1 MGEPGYWGSEGYGGA
16 GDFGTSGV
24 SGGFVGDGA
33 DGPPGSFASGAGWG
47 PAGAGEGAAAWGTGT
62 WPESG
67 ADWGAEGAPGG
78 GSDRWTGGPGEGR
91 SDWGTGHM
99 PVTGTDSGTGGM
111 PGSGSGWET
120 GGLSGVPSGWVDG
133 AAPDGGRAGARGGGA
148 PGRRSG
154 GGPGGRAA
162 TAGSGP
168 AGRAAHGRTTGGAG
182 GAASGGG
189 AGALGDLIRRVKG
202 ADGRNG
208 PGDDGRTGGTRDAG
222 GGGGHGPS
230 GALRGKG
237 GPGGLRDMIGGR
249 FTAGGGGLRG
259 DLATEI
265 TASLVVFLVA
275 LPLCIGVAVASGVP
289 AELGIISGVIGG
301 LVVGAVRGSTL
312 QVSGPAAGLAA
323 LVAETVAELGVAMLG
338 VIVLFAGL
346 LQIVLGLVRLG
357 RMFQA
362 ISVAVVQGML
372 AGIGVPLMFSQA
384 YPMAD
389 AKAPGTPIENMAGIP
404 GLLAGILTDPQ
415 AMIAT
420 LLGVTTVVLS
430 FVWKKVPGPA
440 GRIPA
445 ALVAVGIG
453 IVVAALPGVDVK
465 TLQVG
470 NLLASVQVPGAEQ
483 FARLTD
489 GAVLTAI
496 LTFTVI
502 ASAESLFTAA
512 AVDRMHSGPRTRYN
526 TELIAQGAGN
536 TVAGLLGALPI
547 TAVVAR
553 SSANVQAGAKTRVS
567 RTLHGLWLLAFALL
581 LPQVLALIP
590 ISVLAGVLVHS
601 GWKLFGPAE
610 FPKMWRQDRGEFAV
624 MTLTTLVIVA
634 TALLE
639 GVLFGLAAGIVLAAL
654 RMSQTVIRQHL
665 EEDTAKVVMAGNATF
680 LRLPQVIEALEAA
693 AASGKPRIRLDLTGV
708 THLDHACRNQVEEF
722 TAQQRGLG
730 LRVEL
735 LMPGEAA
742 PARSPA
748 ASAAPA
754 APASAP
760 LPRRPVAP
768 AAQEPPQASPWP
780 SADAEWFYLDTR
792 PLPEERRP
800 GSPLVG

>member
-1 MGEPGYWGSEGYGGA
+1 MAGSGGGAANWGPGGSSGGWEPG
-16 GDFGTSGV
+16 
-24 SGGFVGDGA
+24 GFA
-33 DGPPGSFASGAGWG
+33 DGSGDWGDRGPGGR
-47 PAGAGEGAAAWGTGT
+47 GEGAAGWGAAGSDGGTAQWRTGGSAQGTADRGTDGPGRGSGGPHGGGPVRGASGGAEAWG
-62 WPESG
+62 
-67 ADWGAEGAPGG
+67 PGG
-78 GSDRWTGGPGEGR
+78 PAGGSTGGRP
-91 SDWGTGHM
+91 
-99 PVTGTDSGTGGM
+99 
-111 PGSGSGWET
+111 
-120 GGLSGVPSGWVDG
+120 
-133 AAPDGGRAGARGGGA
+133 
-148 PGRRSG
+148 
-154 GGPGGRAA
+154 GGPGG
-162 TAGSGP
+162 GLVGDP
-168 AGRAAHGRTTGGAG
+168 AGGAG
-182 GAASGGG
+182 RGSGSPPGESAGG
-189 AGALGDLIRRVKG
+189 SAGGALGGVLGGLISRVPGGAKGEGGTARTG
-202 ADGRNG
+202 ADLVT
-208 PGDDGRTGGTRDAG
+208 D
-222 GGGGHGPS
+222 
-230 GALRGKG
+230 
-237 GPGGLRDMIGGR
+237 
-249 FTAGGGGLRG
+249 
-259 DLATEI
+259 I

-289 AELGIISGVIGG
+289 AELGIISGVVGG
-301 LVVGAVRGSTL
+301 LVIGAARGSTL

-323 LVAETVAELGVAMLG
+323 LVAETVAEVGVAMLG
-338 VIVLFAGL
+338 VIVLFAGI
-346 LQIVLGLVRLG
+346 LQIILGLVRLG

-389 AKAPGTPIENMAGIP
+389 AKAPGTAIENMAGIP
-404 GLLAGILTDPQ
+404 ALLAGILTDPQ

-420 LLGVTTVVLS
+420 LLGVVTIVLS
-430 FVWKKVPGPA
+430 FVWKKMPGPA
-440 GRIPA
+440 GKIPA

-470 NLLASVQVPGAEQ
+470 NLLASVSLPGPEQ
-483 FARLTD
+483 FAGLAD
-489 GAVLTAI
+489 GAIITAI

-536 TVAGLLGALPI
+536 TVAGILGALPI

-553 SSANVQAGAKTRVS
+553 SSANVQAGAKTRLS

-624 MTLTTLVIVA
+624 MTLTTLVIVV

-639 GVLFGLAAGIVLAAL
+639 GVLIGLAAGIVLAAL
-654 RMSQTVIRQHL
+654 RMSRTAIRQHV
-665 EEDTAKVVMAGNATF
+665 EDDTAKVVMAGNATF
-680 LRLPQVIEALEAA
+680 LRLPKMIEALEAA

-735 LMPGEAA
+735 LMPGEAKPAGDRAEA
-742 PARSPA
+742 PAGQA
-748 ASAAPA
+748 Q
-754 APASAP
+754 AP
-760 LPRRPVAP
+760 LPKRHVPAMAEEAWREP
-768 AAQEPPQASPWP
+768 AAEPSPWP
-780 SADAEWFYLDTR
+780 TADAEWFYLDTR
-792 PLPEERRP
+792 PLPDDQRS
-800 GSPLVG
+800 SPVG

>member
-1 MGEPGYWGSEGYGGA
+1 M
-16 GDFGTSGV
+16 
-24 SGGFVGDGA
+24 
-33 DGPPGSFASGAGWG
+33 SGAKGVG
-47 PAGAGEGAAAWGTGT
+47 GKGIGALRVEGK
-62 WPESG
+62 
-67 ADWGAEGAPGG
+67 
-78 GSDRWTGGPGEGR
+78 
-91 SDWGTGHM
+91 
-99 PVTGTDSGTGGM
+99 GTGGK
-111 PGSGSGWET
+111 
-120 GGLSGVPSGWVDG
+120 
-133 AAPDGGRAGARGGGA
+133 GGA
-148 PGRRSG
+148 K
-154 GGPGGRAA
+154 
-162 TAGSGP
+162 
-168 AGRAAHGRTTGGAG
+168 GAG
-182 GAASGGG
+182 GRGG
-189 AGALGDLIRRVKG
+189 AK
-202 ADGRNG
+202 
-208 PGDDGRTGGTRDAG
+208 
-222 GGGGHGPS
+222 
-230 GALRGKG
+230 
-237 GPGGLRDMIGGR
+237 
-249 FTAGGGGLRG
+249 G
-259 DLATEI
+259 DLATDI

-323 LVAETVAELGVAMLG
+323 LVAETVAEVGVAMLG

-389 AKAPGTPIENMAGIP
+389 AKAPGTALENMAGIP
-404 GLLAGILTDPQ
+404 GLLAGVLTNPQ
-415 AMIAT
+415 AMIAM
-420 LLGVTTVVLS
+420 LLGVVTIVLS

-440 GRIPA
+440 GKIPA

-453 IVVAALPGVDVK
+453 MVVAALPGVDVK

-470 NLLASVQVPGAEQ
+470 NLLNSVQVPGAEQ
-483 FARLTD
+483 FAGLAD
-489 GAVLTAI
+489 GTIITAI

-512 AVDRMHSGPRTRYN
+512 AVDRMHNGPRTRYN

-536 TVAGLLGALPI
+536 TVAGILGALPI

-553 SSANVQAGAKTRVS
+553 SSANVQAGAKTRLS
-567 RTLHGLWLLAFALL
+567 RTLHGLWLLLFALL

-624 MTLTTLVIVA
+624 MTLTMLVIVA

-654 RMSQTVIRQHL
+654 RMSQTVIRQHV
-665 EEDTAKVVMAGNATF
+665 EQDTAKVVMAGNATF
-680 LRLPQVIEALEAA
+680 LRLPKVIDALEAA

-735 LMPGEAA
+735 LMPGEAKQAADPGPA
-742 PARSPA
+742 PT
-748 ASAAPA
+748 
-754 APASAP
+754 P
-760 LPRRPVAP
+760 LPRRPVPGEEVAEP
-768 AAQEPPQASPWP
+768 APWP
-780 SADAEWFYLDTR
+780 TAEAEWFYLDTR
-792 PLPEERRP
+792 PLPEEHAR
-800 GSPLVG
+800 SPLVG

>member
-1 MGEPGYWGSEGYGGA
+1 M
-16 GDFGTSGV
+16 
-24 SGGFVGDGA
+24 
-33 DGPPGSFASGAGWG
+33 SGA
-47 PAGAGEGAAAWGTGT
+47 
-62 WPESG
+62 
-67 ADWGAEGAPGG
+67 
-78 GSDRWTGGPGEGR
+78 
-91 SDWGTGHM
+91 H
-99 PVTGTDSGTGGM
+99 
-111 PGSGSGWET
+111 
-120 GGLSGVPSGWVDG
+120 
-133 AAPDGGRAGARGGGA
+133 ARGRTREKERGAKRNEGGK
-148 PGRRSG
+148 P
-154 GGPGGRAA
+154 
-162 TAGSGP
+162 
-168 AGRAAHGRTTGGAG
+168 
-182 GAASGGG
+182 
-189 AGALGDLIRRVKG
+189 
-202 ADGRNG
+202 
-208 PGDDGRTGGTRDAG
+208 
-222 GGGGHGPS
+222 
-230 GALRGKG
+230 
-237 GPGGLRDMIGGR
+237 
-249 FTAGGGGLRG
+249 

-323 LVAETVAELGVAMLG
+323 LAAETVLEHGVAMLG
-338 VIVLFAGL
+338 VIVLFSGL
-346 LQIVLGLVRLG
+346 LQIVLGVVRLG

-362 ISVAVVQGML
+362 ISLAVVQGML
-372 AGIGVPLMFSQA
+372 AGIGLPLMFSQA

-404 GLLAGILTDPQ
+404 GLFAGVLIDPQ

-420 LLGVTTVVLS
+420 LLGVATIVLS

-440 GRIPA
+440 VGAPPTPFRQWGRIPA

-453 IVVAALPGVDVK
+453 IAVAALPGVEVK

-470 NLLASVQVPGAEQ
+470 NLLESVRVPGAAE
-483 FARLTD
+483 FSGLTD
-489 GAVLTAI
+489 AAILTSI

-536 TVAGLLGALPI
+536 TVAGILGALPI

-553 SSANVQAGAKTRVS
+553 SSANVQAGAKTRIS

-601 GWKLFGPAE
+601 GWKLFAPEE
-610 FPKMWRQDRGEFAV
+610 FPKLWRQDRGEFVV
-624 MTLTTLVIVA
+624 MTVTTLVIVA

-639 GVLFGLAAGIVLAAL
+639 GVLIGLAAGIVLAAL
-654 RMSQTVIRQHL
+654 RMSRTVIRQHV
-665 EEDTAKVVMAGNATF
+665 EDDTAKVVMAGNATF
-680 LRLPQVIEALEAA
+680 LRLPQVIEALES
-693 AASGKPRIRLDLTGV
+693 AASAGKPRIRLDLTGV

-735 LMPGEAA
+735 LMPGPAKTEA
-742 PARSPA
+742 
-748 ASAAPA
+748 
-754 APASAP
+754 
-760 LPRRPVAP
+760 PVVAVP
-768 AAQEPPQASPWP
+768 EPPATPP
-780 SADAEWFYLDTR
+780 PTPGPDAEWFYLDTR
-792 PLPEERRP
+792 PLPGGYDDYAQGP
-800 GSPLVG
+800 PLVR

>member
-1 MGEPGYWGSEGYGGA
+1 M
-16 GDFGTSGV
+16 
-24 SGGFVGDGA
+24 
-33 DGPPGSFASGAGWG
+33 
-47 PAGAGEGAAAWGTGT
+47 
-62 WPESG
+62 
-67 ADWGAEGAPGG
+67 
-78 GSDRWTGGPGEGR
+78 GGPVG
-91 SDWGTGHM
+91 
-99 PVTGTDSGTGGM
+99 
-111 PGSGSGWET
+111 
-120 GGLSGVPSGWVDG
+120 
-133 AAPDGGRAGARGGGA
+133 
-148 PGRRSG
+148 
-154 GGPGGRAA
+154 
-162 TAGSGP
+162 
-168 AGRAAHGRTTGGAG
+168 
-182 GAASGGG
+182 
-189 AGALGDLIRRVKG
+189 GALGGLIARVTRG
-202 ADGRNG
+202 AKTVG
-208 PGDDGRTGGTRDAG
+208 
-222 GGGGHGPS
+222 
-230 GALRGKG
+230 GKG
-237 GPGGLRDMIGGR
+237 G
-249 FTAGGGGLRG
+249 AKG
-259 DLATEI
+259 DLVTDI

-323 LVAETVAELGVAMLG
+323 LVAETVAEVGVAMLG

-357 RMFQA
+357 RVFQA

-372 AGIGVPLMFSQA
+372 AGIGVPLIFSQA

-389 AKAPGTPIENMAGIP
+389 AKAPGTALENMAGIP
-404 GLLAGILTDPQ
+404 GLLAAVLTNPQ

-420 LLGVTTVVLS
+420 LLGVVTIVLS

-440 GRIPA
+440 GKIPA

-489 GAVLTAI
+489 GAIITAI

-536 TVAGLLGALPI
+536 TVAGILGALPV

-553 SSANVQAGAKTRVS
+553 SSANVQAGAKTRLS
-567 RTLHGLWLLAFALL
+567 RTLHGLWLLLFALL

-601 GWKLFGPAE
+601 GWKLFAPAE
-610 FPKMWRQDRGEFAV
+610 FPKMWRQDKGEFAV
-624 MTLTTLVIVA
+624 MTTTMLVIVA

-639 GVLFGLAAGIVLAAL
+639 GVLFGVAAGILLAAL
-654 RMSQTVIRQHL
+654 RMSQTVIRQHI

-693 AASGKPRIRLDLTGV
+693 AASGKQRIRLDLTGV

-735 LMPGEAA
+735 LMPGETK

-748 ASAAPA
+748 AAGAQ
-754 APASAP
+754 AP
-760 LPRRPVAP
+760 LPRRPVA
-768 AAQEPPQASPWP
+768 ATVQEPVGPPPWP

-792 PLPEERRP
+792 PLAEEQRP

>member
-1 MGEPGYWGSEGYGGA
+1 MSRGAKGA
-16 GDFGTSGV
+16 G
-24 SGGFVGDGA
+24 A
-33 DGPPGSFASGAGWG
+33 NGAGG
-47 PAGAGEGAAAWGTGT
+47 KGAEEKGAGGEGAAGEGA
-62 WPESG
+62 
-67 ADWGAEGAPGG
+67 GG
-78 GSDRWTGGPGEGR
+78 K
-91 SDWGTGHM
+91 
-99 PVTGTDSGTGGM
+99 
-111 PGSGSGWET
+111 
-120 GGLSGVPSGWVDG
+120 
-133 AAPDGGRAGARGGGA
+133 GRA
-148 PGRRSG
+148 
-154 GGPGGRAA
+154 
-162 TAGSGP
+162 
-168 AGRAAHGRTTGGAG
+168 
-182 GAASGGG
+182 
-189 AGALGDLIRRVKG
+189 
-202 ADGRNG
+202 
-208 PGDDGRTGGTRDAG
+208 
-222 GGGGHGPS
+222 
-230 GALRGKG
+230 
-237 GPGGLRDMIGGR
+237 
-249 FTAGGGGLRG
+249 RG
-259 DLATEI
+259 DLATDV

-301 LVVGAVRGSTL
+301 LVVGAIRGSTL

-323 LVAETVAELGVAMLG
+323 LVAETVAEVGVAMLG

-389 AKAPGTPIENMAGIP
+389 DKAPGTPIENMAGIP
-404 GLLAGILTDPQ
+404 GLLADVLTDPQ

-420 LLGVTTVVLS
+420 LLGVVTIVLS

-440 GRIPA
+440 GKIPA

-453 IVVAALPGVDVK
+453 MVVAALPGVNVK

-489 GAVLTAI
+489 GAVITAI

-536 TVAGLLGALPI
+536 TVAGILGALPI

-553 SSANVQAGAKTRVS
+553 SSANVQAGAKTRLS

-610 FPKMWRQDRGEFAV
+610 FPKMWRQDKGEFAV
-624 MTLTTLVIVA
+624 MTMTTLVIVA

-654 RMSQTVIRQHL
+654 RMSQTVVRRHI

-680 LRLPQVIEALEAA
+680 LRLPKVIEALEAA

-708 THLDHACRNQVEEF
+708 THLDHACRSQVEEF

-730 LRVEL
+730 RRVEL
-735 LMPGEAA
+735 LMPGEAKPGGA
-742 PARSPA
+742 GPVDEGPV
-748 ASAAPA
+748 P
-754 APASAP
+754 AP
-760 LPRRPVAP
+760 LPRRRAAAMPDGPAEAAQPATRTEPSAWAETAPRGEPSAWAESATWTGPSAWTEPAARAEPASVGAAEAAAP
-768 AAQEPPQASPWP
+768 APWP
-780 SADAEWFYLDTR
+780 TADAEWFYLDTR
-792 PLPEERRP
+792 PLPEERASH
-800 GSPLVG
+800 SPFVG

>member
-1 MGEPGYWGSEGYGGA
+1 MVGGA
-16 GDFGTSGV
+16 K
-24 SGGFVGDGA
+24 
-33 DGPPGSFASGAGWG
+33 
-47 PAGAGEGAAAWGTGT
+47 
-62 WPESG
+62 
-67 ADWGAEGAPGG
+67 GG
-78 GSDRWTGGPGEGR
+78 GGKG
-91 SDWGTGHM
+91 
-99 PVTGTDSGTGGM
+99 
-111 PGSGSGWET
+111 
-120 GGLSGVPSGWVDG
+120 
-133 AAPDGGRAGARGGGA
+133 GARGDIV
-148 PGRRSG
+148 
-154 GGPGGRAA
+154 
-162 TAGSGP
+162 T
-168 AGRAAHGRTTGGAG
+168 
-182 GAASGGG
+182 
-189 AGALGDLIRRVKG
+189 D
-202 ADGRNG
+202 
-208 PGDDGRTGGTRDAG
+208 
-222 GGGGHGPS
+222 
-230 GALRGKG
+230 
-237 GPGGLRDMIGGR
+237 
-249 FTAGGGGLRG
+249 
-259 DLATEI
+259 I

-323 LVAETVAELGVAMLG
+323 LVAETVAEVGVAMLG
-338 VIVLFAGL
+338 VIVLFAGI

-404 GLLAGILTDPQ
+404 GLLAGTLTDPQ

-420 LLGVTTVVLS
+420 LLGVVTIVLG

-440 GRIPA
+440 GKIPA

-453 IVVAALPGVDVK
+453 MLVAALPGVDVK

-470 NLLASVQVPGAEQ
+470 NLLNSVDVPGAGQ
-483 FARLTD
+483 FAGLAD
-489 GAVLTAI
+489 GTIITAI

-536 TVAGLLGALPI
+536 TVAGLLGALPV

-553 SSANVQAGAKTRVS
+553 SSANVQAGAKTRLS

-624 MTLTTLVIVA
+624 MTLTMLVIVA

-654 RMSQTVIRQHL
+654 RMSQTVVRQHV
-665 EEDTAKVVMAGNATF
+665 EQDTAKVVMAGNATF
-680 LRLPQVIEALEAA
+680 LRLPKVIDALEAA

-735 LMPGEAA
+735 LMPGEAKPAGSGTPDFEA
-742 PARSPA
+742 PAT
-748 ASAAPA
+748 
-754 APASAP
+754 AP
-760 LPRRPVAP
+760 LPRRRIPTAREG
-768 AAQEPPQASPWP
+768 AAGPSPWSTAQGEGAGPSPWP
-780 SADAEWFYLDTR
+780 TAQEEGAGPSPWPTAQEEAAGPSPWPTADAEWFYLDTR
-792 PLPEERRP
+792 PLPEEQAR
-800 GSPLVG
+800 SPLVG